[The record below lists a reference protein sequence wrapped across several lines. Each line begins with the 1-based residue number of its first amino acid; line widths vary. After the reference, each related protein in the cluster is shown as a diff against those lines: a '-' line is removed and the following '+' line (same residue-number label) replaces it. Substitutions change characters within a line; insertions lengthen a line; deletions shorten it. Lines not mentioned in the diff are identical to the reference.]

1 MTTSHTTTSGS
12 SRSIRSR
19 ASLPV
24 AAHTTSMCR
33 PSRARSTTLRTLRL
47 SSTTSTLA
55 MTPYPFSSIA
65 VAVLSN
71 SWSTGLSIVRGR
83 AGVPPGAGQNQ
94 KGPPPSPCAAV
105 RSAANASSPTAL
117 RYSAWTTRPAS
128 NTISPLPRPSAR
140 IRRPLLPPTPIA
152 CVSSARSIT
161 SSDPW
166 NIPLGTARRSG
177 AGAAPDAAGAVTG
190 VVFHVDGPLAAAAV
204 AYRLGGSQAPGG
216 GGGGGRGGGAGSR
229 RGPPASGRADPGVGG
244 RGIGGGG
251 ATGATGGAAIGVG
264 RGGSGAG

>member
-1 MTTSHTTTSGS
+1 CPLW
-12 SRSIRSR
+12 
-19 ASLPV
+19 A
-24 AAHTTSMCR
+24 
-33 PSRARSTTLRTLRL
+33 
-47 SSTTSTLA
+47 
-55 MTPYPFSSIA
+55 IA
-65 VAVLSN
+65 VSVLSN

-83 AGVPPGAGQNQ
+83 AGVPPVAGTKQ
-94 KGPPPSPCAAV
+94 KRPPPSPCAAV

-177 AGAAPDAAGAVTG
+177 AGAAPEVAGAVTG

-204 AYRLGGSQAPGG
+204 AYRLGGSTALG
-216 GGGGGRGGGAGSR
+216 GGGAGSR
-229 RGPPASGRADPGVGG
+229 LGTPASGRGVGG

-251 ATGATGGAAIGVG
+251 RTLAAGAGGGGGRRGGVG
-264 RGGSGAG
+264 